1 MGVINVLDKHVAEL
15 IAAGE
20 VVERPASV
28 IKELVENSI
37 DAGAKNITVEIKNGG
52 TTFMRVTDD
61 GCGIYRDDIKV
72 AFLRHA
78 TSKVKVESDLDS
90 ISTLGF
96 RGEALASICAVSR
109 LQLITRN
116 VNEEIG
122 TSYEIDGGEEQSF
135 DDAGCPVGTTFVIR
149 DLFYNVPA
157 RAKFLKKDVSEG
169 NAVSNIIDKTALSH
183 PEIAFTYIKDG
194 KQVLR
199 TFGDGKLI
207 SAIYSVFGKDF
218 AKGLIP
224 AIFQNPNT
232 QDQIVI
238 CRIFLST
245 EGTSKPERL
254 WLHLRRLLRVQLWSE
269 NFRRVS
275 LISNC
280 RVKLL
285 MSMFILQSLRSDL

>member
-52 TTFMRVTDD
+52 TTFMRVADD

-149 DLFYNVPA
+149 DLFYNIPA

-218 AKGLIP
+218 AKGGSP
-224 AIFQNPNT
+224 
-232 QDQIVI
+232 
-238 CRIFLST
+238 R
-245 EGTSKPERL
+245 
-254 WLHLRRLLRVQLWSE
+254 
-269 NFRRVS
+269 
-275 LISNC
+275 
-280 RVKLL
+280 
-285 MSMFILQSLRSDL
+285 